1 MVFFDPVTLRL
12 LTWHFPI
19 PISTDNSFQAEA
31 YVAWV
36 VLSSMVAGVS
46 WVMAMGDYTDRKSV
60 TFCDSLSYISAL
72 LGKKK
77 YDMDDFVSSMIGACR
92 NPRQLLP

>member
-1 MVFFDPVTLRL
+1 VVFFDPVTLRL

-19 PISTDNSFQAEA
+19 PISTDNSFQAET

-60 TFCDSLSYISAL
+60 TSVTVCPTSAL
-72 LGKKK
+72 FWARKNTTWTILS
-77 YDMDDFVSSMIGACR
+77 V
-92 NPRQLLP
+92 P